1 LVGIPSS
8 VFLFLSITLTLSIYN
23 KQSSG
28 PGPVGPGPPDNPRK
42 SSDPSINGHL
52 LYPNDVDRSLMILK
66 KNRKYHSD
74 LIDQYDFKEVS
85 TSSPSQSTQELGLD

>member
-1 LVGIPSS
+1 
-8 VFLFLSITLTLSIYN
+8 
-23 KQSSG
+23 
-28 PGPVGPGPPDNPRK
+28 
-42 SSDPSINGHL
+42 
-52 LYPNDVDRSLMILK
+52 MILK